1 VISGTLNEPLVAG
14 SRTFDF
20 TAVYREWFGS
30 VLAWL
35 RAVGVPES
43 DLEDVTQEVFLVVRR
58 KLGGFD
64 GRNLPGWL
72 YKIATQT
79 ASDQRRRAF
88 FRRLVKRAPASELDG
103 LADQRPDPLVSC
115 ETAFARRELRHLLDK
130 LKEPLRVTF
139 WLFEIEG
146 YRASEIAALV
156 GVPESTVTMRI
167 HYARKE
173 LYRLTAHQR
182 KEHATRV
189 GTTAFVSRKEGGH
202 E

>member
-1 VISGTLNEPLVAG
+1 VTPDALNEPLIAG
-14 SRTFDF
+14 SRAFDF
-20 TAVYREWFGS
+20 TEVYREWFGS
-30 VLAWL
+30 VIGWL
-35 RAVGVPES
+35 RAVGIPES
-43 DLEDVTQEVFLVVRR
+43 ELEDVAQEVFLVVRR

-72 YKIATQT
+72 YKIATHT

-88 FRRLVKRAPASELDG
+88 FRRLVKRAPASELAAV
-103 LADQRPDPLVSC
+103 ADQRPDPLVSC
-115 ETAFARRELRHLLDK
+115 ETALARQELRRLLDE
-130 LKEPLRVTF
+130 LKEPLRVAF

-167 HYARKE
+167 HYARRE
-173 LYRLTAHQR
+173 LYRLTAKQR
-182 KEHATRV
+182 EEHAAVV
-189 GTTAFVSRKEGGH
+189 GPAVLGARRARGH